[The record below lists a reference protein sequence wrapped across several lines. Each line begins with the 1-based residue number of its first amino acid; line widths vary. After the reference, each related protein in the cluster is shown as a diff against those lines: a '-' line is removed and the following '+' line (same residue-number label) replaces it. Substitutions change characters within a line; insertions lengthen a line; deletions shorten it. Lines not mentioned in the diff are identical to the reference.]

1 MWLKYKNIDFDYNE
15 RYITEEKII
24 DFIDKALDLALDKV
38 SIYEISVADEGED
51 YFIYISKKGPKNEW
65 DKDTIDY
72 VNLLQKAEYEV
83 MFADED
89 YGDEF
94 DVIIIYND

>member
-1 MWLKYKNIDFDYNE
+1 MWFKYKNIDFDYNE
-15 RYITEEKII
+15 QYITEEKII
-24 DFIDKALDLALDKV
+24 DFIDKALDLALDKI
-38 SIYEISVADEGED
+38 SIYEINVADEGED
-51 YFIYISKKGPKNEW
+51 YFLYISKNGPKNEW

-72 VNLLQKAEYEV
+72 VNLLEKAGYEV